1 MCYGDYILLN
11 STAFLK
17 FYRTTRVGCPLSRLE
32 CMLRFEEVGGKRLPL
47 DGVNGYIG
55 VLY

>member
-1 MCYGDYILLN
+1 MCYGDYLLLN